1 MPSWTSYKSALT
13 VNLFFWK
20 EWFEKRIR
28 TIKDWKCPIIPSV
41 FQSKYSL
48 QKTTFLHLY
57 QVIAAVPGHLLTKG
71 KTGKFSAEMMNNVD
85 PEPFH
90 LDDVVINLLRAK
102 SKDFYWLIV
111 DKKYK
116 EKQIGAR
123 DGIKPFL

>member
-1 MPSWTSYKSALT
+1 M
-13 VNLFFWK
+13 N
-20 EWFEKRIR
+20 
-28 TIKDWKCPIIPSV
+28 
-41 FQSKYSL
+41 
-48 QKTTFLHLY
+48 

-71 KTGKFSAEMMNNVD
+71 KTDKFSAEMMNNVD